1 MRRKNKNTVFGY
13 LNELTNNNVPEFVV
27 GTSTG
32 MDLAVRINESVKR
45 WNLIYCKAR
54 ESGFYTN
61 KGLLCMFPVPALPSV
76 EEIASLTDQAEALQ
90 TVWDDAASNLR
101 GFPSSPEQK
110 ELIYQTLNAR
120 TDDTITMED
129 VYLDA
134 CTRKN
139 EQDANACLIHNEVSN
154 EIFSQG
160 IELMYGISNPAP
172 RIQKLMDDFQTIT
185 TMVEFLEN
193 LCRYGR

>member
-32 MDLAVRINESVKR
+32 MKLAMRINESVKR
-45 WNLIYCKAR
+45 WNKIYCKAR
-54 ESGFYTN
+54 ESGYYTD
-61 KGLLCMFPVPALPSV
+61 KGLLCMFPVPDLPSV
-76 EEIASLTDQAEALQ
+76 EEIASLTSQAEILQ
-90 TVWDDAASNLR
+90 TVWDDACANLR
-101 GFPSSPEQK
+101 GFPQTPEQK
-110 ELIYQTLNAR
+110 ELIYQTLVAR
-120 TDDTITMED
+120 TDDTHSIED
-129 VYLDA
+129 EYLNA

-185 TMVEFLEN
+185 NMVGFLEN